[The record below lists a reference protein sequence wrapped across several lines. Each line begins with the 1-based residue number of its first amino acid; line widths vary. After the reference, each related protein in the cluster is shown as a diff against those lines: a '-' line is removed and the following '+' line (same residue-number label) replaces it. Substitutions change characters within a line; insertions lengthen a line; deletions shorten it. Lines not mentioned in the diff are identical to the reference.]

1 MNHGSILVSDNDPQI
16 RRLLQT
22 ILAGEGFEISSAR
35 DCEAAIDLIRSS
47 RFDLLLL
54 GLDAPDRTTIRTC
67 REIRAL
73 SDIGIILL
81 ARSTAEGHKVDTLL
95 AGADDYLTKP
105 FSMPELLA
113 RIRVVLRRRAVLSS
127 LECSPMHLEDLQI
140 DFDKR
145 RVRVHDREERLTP
158 KEFDVLR
165 YLAARANKVVG
176 HRELMQAVWGIDYDS
191 REQCLRGCI
200 VRLRKKI
207 EASANQP
214 KYLVTV
220 PWVGYELRLPE

>member
-22 ILAGEGFEISSAR
+22 SLAGEGYEVSSTR
-35 DCEAAIDLIRSS
+35 DCEAAIDLIHSS

-54 GLDAPDRTTIRTC
+54 GLDVPSRAAIRTC
-67 REIRAL
+67 QEVRAH
-73 SDIGIILL
+73 SDMGIILL
-81 ARSTAEGHKVDTLL
+81 ARSPAEGHKVDTLL

-113 RIRVVLRRRAVLSS
+113 RISVVLRRRTVLSGIES
-127 LECSPMHLEDLQI
+127 GPMHLDDLQI

-145 RVRVHDREERLTP
+145 RVRVGDREERLTP
-158 KEFDVLR
+158 KEFEVLR
-165 YLAARANKVVG
+165 YLAARANRVVG

-200 VRLRKKI
+200 ARLRKKI
-207 EASANQP
+207 ETSPKQP

-220 PWVGYELRLPE
+220 PWVGYELRLPG

>member
-1 MNHGSILVSDNDPQI
+1 MNHASILVSDNDPQI
-16 RRLLQT
+16 RRVLQT
-22 ILAGEGFEISSAR
+22 MLVGEGFEISSTR
-35 DCEAAIDLIRSS
+35 DCEAAIDRIRSA
-47 RFDLLLL
+47 RFDLLVL
-54 GLDAPDRTTIRTC
+54 GLDTPDRTTIRTC
-67 REIRAL
+67 REIRTL
-73 SDIGIILL
+73 SDMGIILL

-105 FSMPELLA
+105 FSMTELLA
-113 RIRVVLRRRAVLSS
+113 RIRAVLRRRAVLSS
-127 LECSPMHLEDLQI
+127 LECSLMHLDDLQI
-140 DFDKR
+140 NFDKR
-145 RVRVHDREERLTP
+145 RVRVGDREERLTP

-176 HRELMQAVWGIDYDS
+176 HRELIQAVWGIDYDS

-207 EASANQP
+207 ETSPKQP
-214 KYLVTV
+214 KYLITV